1 MVARD
6 LKMPTYDLII
16 QNGEIVTADKRLQSD
31 IGVSNGRIAAI
42 EDHLSGNE
50 TIDATGK
57 LVLPG
62 GIDSHCHI
70 EQLSSFGI
78 RCADDFYTGTVS
90 AAFGGTTTIIPFA
103 AQHRGQSLKQVVAD
117 YHDCAKPKAIIDY
130 AFHMIISDPT
140 EQVMREELPEL
151 ISQGCTSFKVYMTY
165 DTMRLDDYQMLEIL
179 SVARKQGALTM
190 VHAENHD
197 MIRWISERLISSGH
211 RAPKFHAVSHAKLA
225 EGEATHRAISL
236 AELLN
241 TPLLIVHVST
251 TEAADAIRKA
261 QQKGLKIY
269 GETCPQYLFLTADD
283 LDQEDMR
290 GAMCCCS
297 PPPRDKASQE
307 AMWKGLADGT
317 FQVFS
322 SDHAPYRFDK
332 TGKLAKGQTASFTEI
347 ANGVPGLEVRM
358 PLLFSEGVGKA
369 RIDIHRFVD
378 LTATRTAKLYGM
390 FPQKGTIAVGSDA
403 DLVIWD
409 PEKRFTITAAAM
421 HDNVGYTPYEG
432 RSVRG
437 MPVIVISRGRVVVDN
452 GTLCVDR
459 GSGQFVTCSRQDSA
473 SATGK
478 ESHAQE
484 LARRFGAENIF

>member
-1 MVARD
+1 
-6 LKMPTYDLII
+6 MPTYDLVIR
-16 QNGEIVTADKRLQSD
+16 NGEIVTADERIESD
-31 IGVSNGRIAAI
+31 IGISEGRITAI
-42 EDHLSGNE
+42 EDGLSGNE
-50 TIDATGK
+50 TIDASGK
-57 LVLPG
+57 LILPG

-78 RCADDFYTGTVS
+78 TCADDFYSGTVS

-117 YHDCAKPKAIIDY
+117 YHDCAMPKAVIDY
-130 AFHMIISDPT
+130 AFHMIVSDPT
-140 EQVMREELPEL
+140 EQVMEEELPEL

-165 DTMRLDDYQMLEIL
+165 DALRLDDYQLLQIL
-179 SVARKQGALTM
+179 SLARQQGALTM

-197 MIRWISERLISSGH
+197 MIRWIAGRLIDAGH

-236 AELLN
+236 AELLDV
-241 TPLLIVHVST
+241 PLLVVHVST
-251 TEAADAIRKA
+251 ADAMDAISSA
-261 QQKGLKIY
+261 QRKGLKIY
-269 GETCPQYLFLTADD
+269 SETCPQYLFLTADD

-322 SDHAPYRFDK
+322 SDHAPYRFDE
-332 TGKLAKGQTASFTEI
+332 TGKLARGPNASFKEI

-358 PLLFSEGVGKA
+358 PLLFSEGVGKG

-378 LTATRTAKLYGM
+378 LTATRAAKLYGM

-403 DLVIWD
+403 DLAIWD
-409 PEKRFTITAAAM
+409 PERDFTITAGAM

-432 RSVRG
+432 RKVRG
-437 MPVIVISRGRVVVDN
+437 VPVTVISRGRIVVDD
-452 GTLCVDR
+452 GVLRVER
-459 GSGQFVTCSRQDSA
+459 GSGQFVACGRPDSA
-473 SATGK
+473 RPAGKRSA
-478 ESHAQE
+478 AQE
-484 LARRFGAENIF
+484 LAQRFGASDVF